1 MPSLAGSF
9 LVARPVLKDPSFA
22 QSVVLLLQHGGEGA
36 FGLVINRPALVEGPP
51 FPVYPGGPCESEG
64 LLMLHGQPDW
74 VDASSESEPREIA
87 PGIFLGDASCLS
99 RIGGAA
105 AGQVLRFRMF
115 AGFAGWGPDQLEGEL
130 TAGAWAVVPA
140 SGQHLF
146 DSPLEDL
153 WTDLIP
159 ATIPQPSLN

>member
-9 LVARPVLKDPSFA
+9 LIARPVLKDASFA
-22 QSVVLLLQHGGEGA
+22 QTVVLLLQHSDEGA
-36 FGLVINRPALVEGPP
+36 FGLVVNRPALVEGPP
-51 FPVYPGGPCESEG
+51 FAVYPGGPCESEG
-64 LLMLHGQPDW
+64 LLMLHGHADW
-74 VDASSESEPREIA
+74 VETSAKSPSKELA

-99 RIGGAA
+99 HVSDPAP
-105 AGQVLRFRMF
+105 GQPLRYRMF

-146 DSPLEDL
+146 DTPQDEL
-153 WTDLIP
+153 WARLVP
-159 ATIPQPSLN
+159 VTIPQPSLN